1 MVVGCRSHSV
11 RWNVIHCKAN
21 DAANTGTRE
30 LPRCQQEGGGGGG
43 RWDRA
48 HHPGEVKDARVE
60 ELQPEN
66 ATVSKFASAYSSLKY
81 TKRSVEIRHASYD

>member
-1 MVVGCRSHSV
+1 MQQIQEPG
-11 RWNVIHCKAN
+11 N
-21 DAANTGTRE
+21 
-30 LPRCQQEGGGGGG
+30 CQGASKKEGGGGG